1 MEENKKRCF
10 VMMPFSDG
18 KEYPEGH
25 FKKVYEQIIT
35 PAVVEAGY
43 VPYRVDEDKICDSI
57 INKIFEGIQNCEMSI
72 CDLSGNNPN
81 VLYELG
87 LRQAYD
93 KPVVLIKDEKTKRV
107 FDISGINTVPYS
119 SQRLY
124 EDVLEAR
131 EKIKGAINATRE
143 GKVHSV
149 VQIVKAETASISL
162 DAMTQN
168 DRMELLLRKAIA
180 EISEIKDLQ
189 SEKRL
194 Q

>member
-1 MEENKKRCF
+1 M
-10 VMMPFSDG
+10 
-18 KEYPEGH
+18 
-25 FKKVYEQIIT
+25 
-35 PAVVEAGY
+35 
-43 VPYRVDEDKICDSI
+43 
-57 INKIFEGIQNCEMSI
+57 GIWIHQ
-72 CDLSGNNPN
+72 G
-81 VLYELG
+81 
-87 LRQAYD
+87 
-93 KPVVLIKDEKTKRV
+93 
-107 FDISGINTVPYS
+107 FH
-119 SQRLY
+119 QRLY

-189 SEKRL
+189 SEKKTTIDRITPRRNTQNERL
-194 Q
+194 EEEISFCDALVKRWESGEVKIGGREIDAMYAKILSIKDEAASSYSALELNWYYHKLSELYERIKSLADMQKCN